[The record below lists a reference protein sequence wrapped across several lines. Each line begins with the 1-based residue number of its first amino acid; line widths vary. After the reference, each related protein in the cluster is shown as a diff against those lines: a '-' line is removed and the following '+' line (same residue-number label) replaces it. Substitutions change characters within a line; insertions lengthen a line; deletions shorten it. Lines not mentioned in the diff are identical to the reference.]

1 VIYYDYDYNKEPI
14 MADETKKDEI
24 VTVNH
29 PDGSVSTMKRTV
41 VTAPDG
47 TMVKEGFGVTS
58 TDHNEQDEDGNPK
71 VSVHVGPVHSDV
83 FPGPMPVHLTPEEI
97 IASERVN

>member
-1 VIYYDYDYNKEPI
+1 
-14 MADETKKDEI
+14 MADNTANDEI

-29 PDGSVSTMKRTV
+29 PDGSVSTMQRTV

-58 TDHNEQDEDGNPK
+58 TDHGVQDEDGNQK
-71 VSVHVGPVHSDV
+71 VSVHVGPIHSDQ